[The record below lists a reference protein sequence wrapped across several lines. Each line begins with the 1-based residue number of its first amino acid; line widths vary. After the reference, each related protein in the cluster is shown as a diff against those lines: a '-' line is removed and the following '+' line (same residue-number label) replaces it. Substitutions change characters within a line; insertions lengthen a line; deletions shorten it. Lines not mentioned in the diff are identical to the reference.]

1 MADFVINEEVVRTIP
16 AFRKTVTLAA
26 GEKIADDEEILALA
40 QKIVPSGYEID
51 VTVRIKVSE
60 IRSV

>member
-1 MADFVINEEVVRTIP
+1 MADFVISEEVVRVIP
-16 AFRKTVTLAA
+16 TFRKTITLAA
-26 GEKIADDEEILALA
+26 GEKIADDDDVLNMA